1 MMFFKKEKDLDQL
14 KQALQDKTES
24 YEKTKYSLER
34 LTEEYMEGIIDWPI
48 GKQQKQHMKKIES
61 LEKDIS
67 KSKKRL
73 MHLKDKNIARDYSS
87 LAISILSS
95 YSFSAFSI
103 SCFFT

>member
-1 MMFFKKEKDLDQL
+1 MMFKKEKDLEQL
-14 KQALQDKTES
+14 KQALQKKTES
-24 YEKTKYSLER
+24 CEKTKYSLER

-48 GKQQKQHMKKIES
+48 GIF
-61 LEKDIS
+61 L
-67 KSKKRL
+67 KSKKRST
-73 MHLKDKNIARDYSS
+73 HLKDKNIARDYSS